1 MKRIKRIQIRIDPEE
16 KEAFVEVAK
25 AVLKYAILGL
35 VVGIFLTSPTGL
47 SKIVPELIKLRKKYG
62 DRVVDKSLN
71 KIVKDRFIKVI
82 NKNGKTTLQ
91 ITEKGKV
98 RLVNFNIDT
107 IRINESNWDGHWR
120 FVIFDIPE
128 KKRIARDVLRE
139 KLKEIGFIQIQKSV
153 WACPYECE
161 EEIDFIAS
169 VYDVEPYVNYIIAK
183 KIDHEEYL
191 KSAFTIK

>member
-1 MKRIKRIQIRIDPEE
+1 MGNNIKILGYE
-16 KEAFVEVAK
+16 KEAFKEVAK
-25 AVLKYAILGL
+25 AVLRYAILGL

-71 KIVKDRFIKVI
+71 KIVKDRFIKI
-82 NKNGKTTLQ
+82 IEKNGETTLK

-107 IRINESNWDGHWR
+107 IKIRESCWDGQWR

-128 KKRIARDVLRE
+128 KRRIARDVLRE

-169 VYDVEPYVNYIIAK
+169 VYDAEPYVNYIIAK
-183 KIDHEEYL
+183 KIDHEKYL
-191 KSAFTIK
+191 KSKFNLK